1 MKKGPLRLLLD
12 TNILLDEY
20 IPTRPSSVA
29 SRQLIGLA
37 LEQGHSLLYVGRA
50 IVDVHY
56 VISHTFKQMVREE
69 RGTVSKADALA
80 IAEIAWGCVDNLS
93 EMATAVGMDNG
104 DVWLARK
111 YRALH
116 GDFEDN
122 FVLAAA
128 ERAGGSGPDRAP
140 ADCKRHPD
148 HALRSALLQLP
159 RGNGGRDAAC
169 NGEGHGTALGKG
181 SLHQPRA
188 GKGHGG
194 SPHHGGILAP

>member
-20 IPTRPSSVA
+20 IPTRPSSVE

-69 RGTVSKADALA
+69 RGTVSEADALA

-116 GDFEDN
+116 DDFEDN

-128 ERAGGSGPDRAP
+128 ERADADFLITSDRQLLRKATI
-140 ADCKRHPD
+140 A
-148 HALRSALLQLP
+148 ALSPKDMLALL
-159 RGNGGRDAAC
+159 NA
-169 NGEGHGTALGKG
+169 TA
-181 SLHQPRA
+181 
-188 GKGHGG
+188 
-194 SPHHGGILAP
+194 